1 MQTAVWSRARAA
13 QVRCEASGVLVP
25 KDKAVKRF
33 VVRPRFAHVCAHSQ
47 RGASLLL
54 FILPAVSGARARA
67 RQIRASSLTTST
79 AACPAAG
86 TAACT
91 SCT

>member
-33 VVRPRFAHVCAHSQ
+33 VVRPRFAHDAHT
-47 RGASLLL
+47 ASAAPRSCSSSCQPFLVHVL
-54 FILPAVSGARARA
+54 ARVESGHP
-67 RQIRASSLTTST
+67 L
-79 AACPAAG
+79 
-86 TAACT
+86 
-91 SCT
+91 